1 MRDEIEDW
9 LDKVS
14 GKDWV
19 WYAKR
24 LSANDTGATDSH
36 QAGIYIPK
44 QVLWMVFPSM
54 KSGSNP
60 DANFFATIMPYGE
73 SRDLRAVWYNEKTR
87 NESRITQWNRPAR
100 ILEPDQT
107 GGLVL
112 FSFRVGEAGSDSVE
126 ARIWLC
132 QNEAEELAVEDRIGG
147 VEPGVGVVHHPAGT
161 VSEITSPVLEP
172 LRAGCALADTEIP
185 SDWLSDFPSGQV
197 LVERALSIMPAT
209 KEHSDTPSD
218 TRLLVRR
225 ECESALFYS
234 VERAFVLPRIKTGF
248 TRVDEFVDFA
258 NSITNRRKS
267 RAGKSLELHL
277 KEIFREEGMNF
288 SHGEISEDR
297 KKPDFLFPSTAAY
310 RNDSWPDGKLRM
322 LASKTTCKDRWRQ
335 ILNEAD
341 RIKTKH
347 LVTLQQ
353 GVSENQFNEM
363 KSAGVVLVVPK
374 SLHESYP
381 KSIRSQILSLECFIA
396 ETKTICG

>member
-1 MRDEIEDW
+1 MRNEIEDW

-14 GKDWV
+14 GKEWV
-19 WYAKR
+19 WYARR
-24 LSANDTGATDSH
+24 LSANDSGATESH

-60 DANFFATIMPYGE
+60 DACFSATIMPHSE
-73 SRDLRAVWYNEKTR
+73 CRDLRAVWYNKKTR
-87 NESRITQWNRPAR
+87 NESRITQWNRPGR
-100 ILEPDQT
+100 ILEPDQA

-112 FSFRVGEAGSDSVE
+112 FSFRMNESGADAREAE
-126 ARIWLC
+126 IWLC
-132 QNEAEELAVEDRIGG
+132 QNVAEEIAIEDRIGD
-147 VEPGVGVVHHPAGT
+147 VEPGMGVVHHPAGI
-161 VSEITSPVLEP
+161 VSEIASPVLEP
-172 LRAGCALADTEIP
+172 LRTGCALTDSEIP
-185 SDWLSDFPSGQV
+185 TDWLSGFPSGQV
-197 LVERALSIMPAT
+197 LVDRALSMMPAT
-209 KEHSDTPSD
+209 NEYPD
-218 TRLLVRR
+218 TRLLARR
-225 ECESALFYS
+225 ECETALFYS

-277 KEIFREEGMNF
+277 KEIFKEEGLRF
-288 SHGEISEDR
+288 SHGETSEDR

-310 RNDSWPDGKLRM
+310 RNSGWPDSKLRM

-341 RIKTKH
+341 RIATKH

-381 KSIRSQILSLECFIA
+381 KAIRSQILSLESFIA
-396 ETKTICG
+396 ETKEVCS